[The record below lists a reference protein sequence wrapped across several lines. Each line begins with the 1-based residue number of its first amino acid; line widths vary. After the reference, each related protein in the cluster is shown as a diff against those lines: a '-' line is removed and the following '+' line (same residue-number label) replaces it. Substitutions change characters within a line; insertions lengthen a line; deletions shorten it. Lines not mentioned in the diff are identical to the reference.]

1 MTAME
6 QAELVLGAQEME
18 LDRFLQMFRMLLGC
32 YQVGSIPANLDEV
45 LVSGLDGMRALQAG
59 YLIVLGADE
68 GALPAFSQSE
78 GLLSDSDRRNLSS
91 LGVQDCRCLLR
102 TGSNGSLAGRSWRC
116 RARESVCGFCPAVNS
131 HLT

>member
-1 MTAME
+1 ME

-18 LDRFLQMFRMLLGC
+18 LERFLQMFRMLLGC

-91 LGVQDCRCLLR
+91 LR